1 MQIREIE
8 IEISKNAQN
17 KRKKFIKMYKITIY
31 SCKFAH
37 LVVGSIKLQVEER
50 CNCRK
55 KNVERRIKGK

>member
-1 MQIREIE
+1 MEIE

-37 LVVGSIKLQVEER
+37 LVVVQSYKL
-50 CNCRK
+50 RK
-55 KNVERRIKGK
+55 DATVGRKMWKGE

>member
-37 LVVGSIKLQVEER
+37 LVGSIKLQVEER

>member
-31 SCKFAH
+31 SCTFS
-37 LVVGSIKLQVEER
+37 GSIKLQVEER

>member
-17 KRKKFIKMYKITIY
+17 KRKKFVKMYKITIY

-37 LVVGSIKLQVEER
+37 LVVVQSYKL
-50 CNCRK
+50 RK
-55 KNVERRIKGK
+55 DATVGRKMWKGE

>member
-37 LVVGSIKLQVEER
+37 FNGSIKLQVEER

>member
-31 SCKFAH
+31 SCKFAQFS
-37 LVVGSIKLQVEER
+37 GSIKLQVEEI

>member
-31 SCKFAH
+31 SCKFS
-37 LVVGSIKLQVEER
+37 GSIKLQVEER